1 LPGTRFADKILLVR
15 DVSVI
20 GAWRLATDLVRAP
33 LRASSFRCRVPPL
46 YNASFLKKIS
56 YAPLLVL
63 ALASLLVGCGTL
75 PDANAVLHTNPLYL
89 VVPRFVGPHGPLTA
103 EQAEHVI
110 ARLKEN
116 QQTPS
121 DLLERHLAFEQ
132 ALSDTP
138 LVLGNQVTLLQNGP
152 ATYKAMIEAIHGA
165 RDNINIE
172 MYIFSDGQV
181 GQMFAD
187 ALMERQRHGV
197 QVNVMYDSLG
207 SFHTSASF
215 FEKMQ
220 QTGIAVLQYR
230 PLNPFAA
237 KLHWELSHRNH
248 RKMLIVD
255 GRVAFTGG
263 INVSEDYAS
272 GPSGSGEAD
281 EDNQRGARGAQT
293 AQGAQNTQPAQN
305 ARTVLESWRDTDIK
319 LEGPAVAQL
328 QRIFLNGWYY
338 QQGPPLMPR
347 VYYPKLE
354 RKGGEIV
361 RVISSVP
368 ERFSSIYV
376 NTISAIANAQ
386 TNIYITD
393 AYFSPDR
400 QMLHQLEQA
409 ARRGVDVR
417 LLLPSQTDA
426 MLVLSA
432 ERSHYAGLLKSGVKI
447 YEWRGEML
455 HAKTATIDGVWSTV
469 GTSNLDWWSIARDN
483 EVNVI
488 ILSHPFADQMNAMFD
503 NDLKNA
509 SEITP
514 DQWKERGWRERLDE
528 QFAGVVDPLL

>member
-1 LPGTRFADKILLVR
+1 LCNV
-15 DVSVI
+15 
-20 GAWRLATDLVRAP
+20 
-33 LRASSFRCRVPPL
+33 
-46 YNASFLKKIS
+46 SFLKKIR

-63 ALASLLVGCGTL
+63 AIASLLVGCGTI
-75 PDANAVLHTNPLYL
+75 PNANAVLHTNPLYL
-89 VVPRFVGPHGPLTA
+89 VAPRFVGPHGSLTT

-138 LVLGNQVTLLQNGP
+138 LVVGNQVTLLQNGP
-152 ATYKAMIEAIHGA
+152 ATYKAMIDAIHGA
-165 RDNINIE
+165 RDNVNIG

-220 QTGIAVLQYR
+220 QTGIAVLPYR

-237 KLHWELSHRNH
+237 TLHWELSHRNH

-255 GRVAFTGG
+255 GRIAFTGG
-263 INVSEDYAS
+263 INISEDYAS

-281 EDNQRGARGAQT
+281 DNQGSARSAQPAQSAQT
-293 AQGAQNTQPAQN
+293 AQSAQPAQN
-305 ARTVLESWRDTDIK
+305 ARTLLESWRDTDIK
-319 LEGPAVAQL
+319 LEGPVVAQL
-328 QRIFLNGWYY
+328 QRIFLNEWYY
-338 QQGPPLMPR
+338 QRGPPLSPR
-347 VYYPKLE
+347 IYYPKLE

-376 NTISAIANAQ
+376 NTISAIANSQ

-393 AYFSPDR
+393 AYFAPDR
-400 QMLHQLEQA
+400 QMLRQLEQA

-426 MLVLSA
+426 MLLLSA
-432 ERSHYAGLLKSGVKI
+432 ERSHYAGLLKSGIKI
-447 YEWRGEML
+447 YEWRGKML

-503 NDLKNA
+503 NDLKYA

-514 DQWKERGWRERLDE
+514 DQWKGRGWRERLDE
-528 QFAGVVDPLL
+528 QFAGIVEPLL